1 MRTII
6 EVPDDD
12 IKSLDR
18 IVRQQQKSR
27 AAVIR
32 EAIRIY
38 LDSKAVDS
46 DQSAFGIWRKNK
58 MEGVE
63 YQENIRSEW
72 VF

>member
-18 IVRQQQKSR
+18 IVEQQKKKSR
-27 AAVIR
+27 AAIIR

-38 LDSKAVDS
+38 LDSRVVGADK
-46 DQSAFGIWRKNK
+46 SAFGIWKEK
-58 MEGVE
+58 KIGGVD
-63 YQENIRSEW
+63 YQETMRSEW
-72 VF
+72 S